1 MKKQAKKPNQS
12 RTRYTSAYKDEAIG
26 LAARIGVAEAA
37 QKLGLHESQLYQWRA
52 KKQASDG
59 ISDRERELVAEVARL
74 KPLGYQHGSLTLRDR
89 DIPQKYRYTWTIK
102 NIFMAVAVY
111 CA

>member
-1 MKKQAKKPNQS
+1 MKKQTKKPNQS
-12 RTRYTSAYKDEAIG
+12 RTRYTTAYKDEAIG

-37 QKLGLHESQLYQWRA
+37 HQLGLHESQLYQWRA

-74 KPLGYQHGSLTLRDR
+74 KRQLADQSEELT
-89 DIPQKYRYTWTIK
+89 IIKKAAAYFAKGQK
-102 NIFMAVAVY
+102 
-111 CA
+111 